1 MNDIRILKARV
12 DAAEQALLQGGP
24 SADNQLV
31 FLGERHDAYPVTL
44 IGDQGLTDSAKIQ
57 YLYLTQAAARN
68 QQEVAMPPIADT
80 ALGLGQ
86 SQKTVSRDRLLLRLR
101 RWITLAKRVRDPG
114 GRHRGALYVVHATRA
129 ELETVLRLDS
139 TFMSTLE
146 AARGHADPYV
156 RAAANV
162 TFEEIERAIREGRNP
177 LEKEPPEAQLESLLT
192 CTDRANRGVH
202 SVNSSEETSEVAS
215 YPQKAGK
222 SPAERSVHTV
232 NTPED
237 ASERPSYP
245 QDGGQS
251 ASDSPRVKF
260 THGGPEPCVN
270 FTRGDE
276 VIENTGNL
284 PDQAGS
290 GAPRVKFTRGDDP
303 SSSSKYKTTTT
314 TSTEAEKNTRAF
326 DRLRW
331 PEALDDNIRRL
342 VGHVLDQH
350 APPGQAQDILD
361 ALALKLRDARDPV
374 RSPMNYVFSLCERAR
389 RGAFVPPMPPNPA
402 DGDPSGT
409 DASGRR
415 TRVEQSLLA
424 AEIQGLERLRDSVD
438 GEAREALENQIRKLR
453 QRIESHETVHHE
465 GEPT

>member
-202 SVNSSEETSEVAS
+202 RVNSPEGTSE
-215 YPQKAGK
+215 G
-222 SPAERSVHTV
+222 
-232 NTPED
+232 
-237 ASERPSYP
+237 PSYP

-276 VIENTGNL
+276 VIENTGNP

-290 GAPRVKFTRGDDP
+290 GAPRVKFTRGDDRSSSSSS
-303 SSSSKYKTTTT
+303 SSSSKYKTTTTT

-409 DASGRR
+409 GASGRR